1 MRPGIGERE
10 QDEIGRARRAGSR
23 KQMAKSTAMEPA
35 QQDRLAALK
44 AWPQRAKSFYN
55 DVRTEMKKVTTP
67 SRKEVQGTTT
77 VVIITVFIFAGYFW
91 VIDSIIGKSLEKLL
105 HTLAH
110 R

>member
-1 MRPGIGERE
+1 MSVET
-10 QDEIGRARRAGSR
+10 
-23 KQMAKSTAMEPA
+23 KKMANS
-35 QQDRLAALK
+35 LAATGGNLADRVK
-44 AWPQRAKSFYN
+44 SWPDKIKGFYN

-91 VIDSIIGKSLEKLL
+91 VIDSIIGKTLEKLL

>member
-1 MRPGIGERE
+1 MDADHIG
-10 QDEIGRARRAGSR
+10 G
-23 KQMAKSTAMEPA
+23 KLKSWPL
-35 QQDRLAALK
+35 RVK
-44 AWPQRAKSFYN
+44 AFYT